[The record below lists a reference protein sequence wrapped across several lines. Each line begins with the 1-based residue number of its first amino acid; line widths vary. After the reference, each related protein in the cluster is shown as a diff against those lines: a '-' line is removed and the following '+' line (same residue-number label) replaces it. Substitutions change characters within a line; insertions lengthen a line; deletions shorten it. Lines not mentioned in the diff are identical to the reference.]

1 MFSFVLVTIILTIFI
16 GLFFLIK
23 NSKNKINKDE
33 SNGKNNKN
41 FINYSSLD
49 LNYIK
54 LPSKVKESIEPT
66 ELIKSTTELYKIF
79 KSLDYLKKE
88 MVELETKLEWNSWE
102 ISQFLY
108 LLQLNRNILMQDCE
122 VILHKSILKFT
133 KEQVINEMKYIILK
147 YNKSVSKNE
156 VFFLKNQLIWS
167 AKEVSV
173 IFYYLS
179 LIKKVHN
186 N

>member
-1 MFSFVLVTIILTIFI
+1 MTSFVISTIILIIFI
-16 GLFFLIK
+16 SLFFLIK
-23 NSKNKINKDE
+23 NSKSKNNKDVA
-33 SNGKNNKN
+33 NGKNNRN

-54 LPSKVKESIEPT
+54 LPSKVKENIEPS

-102 ISQFLY
+102 ISQLLY
-108 LLQLNRNILMQDCE
+108 LLQSNRNILMQDYKE
-122 VILHKSILKFT
+122 ILHNSILKYT

-147 YNKSVSKNE
+147 YNKSTTKDE
-156 VFFLKNQLIWS
+156 VFFLKNQVIWS
-167 AKEVSV
+167 AKEVSI

-179 LIKKVHN
+179 IIKTSVK
-186 N
+186 